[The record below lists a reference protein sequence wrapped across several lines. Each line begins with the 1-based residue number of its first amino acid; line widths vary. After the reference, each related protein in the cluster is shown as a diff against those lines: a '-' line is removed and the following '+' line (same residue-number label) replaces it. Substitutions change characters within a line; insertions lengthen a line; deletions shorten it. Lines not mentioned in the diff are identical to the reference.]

1 MCCECGCGP
10 QGHHYEGRH
19 RPFMGRP
26 FMEFPPLMSVEEEVK
41 TLEELKEMLEDRLS
55 KVNKRLEA
63 LKR

>member
-1 MCCECGCGP
+1 MCECGCGP
-10 QGHHYEGRH
+10 QGHHYEGHH

-41 TLEELKEMLEDRLS
+41 VLEELKETLEDRLN
-55 KVNKRLEA
+55 KVNKRLET